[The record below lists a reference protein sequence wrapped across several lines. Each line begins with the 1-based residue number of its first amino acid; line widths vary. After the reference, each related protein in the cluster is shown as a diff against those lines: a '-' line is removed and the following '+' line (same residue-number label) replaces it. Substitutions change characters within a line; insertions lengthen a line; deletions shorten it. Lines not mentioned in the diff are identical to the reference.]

1 MAKEQPLKHNK
12 KKSKSKK
19 VRKEKVDEV
28 DPIGLLRKLTNT
40 AKSKTVCLPHKIFYD
55 LILYYHSM
63 ICSVIFFFIF
73 LDFWRS
79 WDVRNPPW
87 CPARKPSE
95 SGTLLNFLL
104 QCRYN
109 IIDVLFV
116 IIDSMHLVIPWI
128 FQNVQTELLSLC
140 IYMYKFLH
148 KLWTSFGNA
157 IFIS

>member
-109 IIDVLFV
+109 IIDVLCYHWFRASCDTLDISKCTNWTIEFV
-116 IIDSMHLVIPWI
+116 YIHV
-128 FQNVQTELLSLC
+128 
-140 IYMYKFLH
+140 
-148 KLWTSFGNA
+148 
-157 IFIS
+157 